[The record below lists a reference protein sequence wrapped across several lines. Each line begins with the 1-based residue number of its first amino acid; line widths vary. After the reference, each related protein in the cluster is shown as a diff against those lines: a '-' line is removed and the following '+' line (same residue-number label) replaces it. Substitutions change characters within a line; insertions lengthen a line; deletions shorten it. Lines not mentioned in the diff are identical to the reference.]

1 MSFFKFLAL
10 AAIAATTS
18 GLRLD
23 RERELAQ
30 QEILGKPA
38 VLGLDR
44 ALDSA
49 NAKGVTN
56 GLTKLPQQEIL
67 GNKVVGRDRALER
80 ANEHGIDHGLNKL
93 PQQEIF
99 GLPDVLGLDRALNK
113 ANAKGV
119 TNGLTKLPQQEI
131 DILGNKVV
139 GRDRALERANEHGIA
154 HGHGHGKL
162 AQQDDDIDGPRGAG
176 ANATGLDRALNHAN
190 AKGVTNGLNKLAE

>member
-93 PQQEIF
+93 PQQEI
-99 GLPDVLGLDRALNK
+99 
-113 ANAKGV
+113 
-119 TNGLTKLPQQEI
+119 

-176 ANATGLDRALNHAN
+176 ANATGLDRALDHAN